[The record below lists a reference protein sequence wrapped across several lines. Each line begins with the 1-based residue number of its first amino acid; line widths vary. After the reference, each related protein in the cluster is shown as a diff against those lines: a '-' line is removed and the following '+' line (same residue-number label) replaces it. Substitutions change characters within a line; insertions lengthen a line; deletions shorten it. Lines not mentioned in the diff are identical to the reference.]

1 MPDAFQRC
9 PVRGKAAMAKK
20 MKHLKFH
27 LNTRKNN
34 FTLRV
39 AEQCNRLPGGAWS
52 LLWKHSKPTCCG
64 LSPCHLLQAMGLDD
78 VHRSLP
84 TLIILRF
91 CEQPL
96 LPPASALHL
105 PAAAEAL

>member
-1 MPDAFQRC
+1 MMPDAFQRC

-39 AEQCNRLPGGAWS
+39 AEQCNRLPGGGVES
-52 LLWKHSKPTCCG
+52 PLETFQTHLLWFVTVS
-64 LSPCHLLQAMGLDD
+64 
-78 VHRSLP
+78 
-84 TLIILRF
+84 
-91 CEQPL
+91 
-96 LPPASALHL
+96 PASGNGTG
-105 PAAAEAL
+105 